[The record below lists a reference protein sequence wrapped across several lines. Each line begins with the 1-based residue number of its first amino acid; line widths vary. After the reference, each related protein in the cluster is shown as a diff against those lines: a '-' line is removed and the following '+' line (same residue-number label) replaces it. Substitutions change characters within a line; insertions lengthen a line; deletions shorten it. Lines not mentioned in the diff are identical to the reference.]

1 MNESII
7 TTHVSTRY
15 GIAAFAAA
23 AAAAAAAGINMEL
36 FIIGTIKT

>member
-1 MNESII
+1 MNEFVI
-7 TTHVSTRY
+7 TTHVSTGY

-23 AAAAAAAGINMEL
+23 AAAAAGINTEL